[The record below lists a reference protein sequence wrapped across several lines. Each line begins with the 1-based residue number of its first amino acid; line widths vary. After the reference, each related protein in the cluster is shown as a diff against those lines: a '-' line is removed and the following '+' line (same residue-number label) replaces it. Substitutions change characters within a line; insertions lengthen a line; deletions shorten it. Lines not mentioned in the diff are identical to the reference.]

1 MFGSGDTNV
10 LQWLLALDLQV
21 MGACRVGERL
31 KPLLKINV
39 SAGAAEDRLL
49 AHLSQEDLV
58 EVKFR
63 LFDGSD
69 VGPFRFSLASTVAML
84 KDRIVAELPKDA
96 TTMVVKR
103 LKDVGAG
110 KEEFEQQMEIVGSIK
125 HKNVVELR
133 AYYYSARVV
142 LLQCSMLFAIPNYA
156 AQTLQNAASLHD
168 MLHFADERSEL
179 LTWNARVR
187 VALGTART
195 IDFGITWVSS
205 SSSYFENGIPD

>member
-84 KDRIVAELPKDA
+84 KDRIVAELPKAILEDA

-142 LLQCSMLFAIPNYA
+142 LLQCSMIHASPLYNK
-156 AQTLQNAASLHD
+156 NSLHD

-195 IDFGITWVSS
+195 IEYVIAV
-205 SSSYFENGIPD
+205 